1 MGLQGGN
8 PNSQDLQGSQK
19 SAKQDAAPAASN
31 QAVRNNQT
39 ESAPPATNPEDAVI
53 YRPVRTSGS
62 NQEVVDREHSHTM
75 TD

>member
-8 PNSQDLQGSQK
+8 PNSQDNQESQK
-19 SAKQDAAPAASN
+19 SAKQDAAPAASD
-31 QAVRNNQT
+31 QGARNQT
-39 ESAPPATNPEDAVI
+39 ASAAPPANPEDVVI
-53 YRPVRTSGS
+53 YRPVRQSGS